1 VDSNAD
7 GVTGQGE
14 LKTLGDL
21 NISQLS
27 LTTSTTDARMD
38 NGNLV
43 SMNSSYQTTDGATH
57 AAADV
62 WFQVDLRSNVSNLTQ
77 AMAEFGT
84 TEATEA
90 NAVSLTEGMVKQSHT
105 APVLAVANLV
115 DAMKQFDQSAP
126 ASAVSGSFMQDTANL
141 AKAQIAQSAATDML
155 AKARPDGLA
164 PQGILGMPK

>member
-1 VDSNAD
+1 MASPSSSARPSAARRAALLLATAALVPGLAACGGDDAD
-7 GVTGQGE
+7 QASTA
-14 LKTLGDL
+14 
-21 NISQLS
+21 S
-27 LTTSTTDARMD
+27 TSTA
-38 NGNLV
+38 
-43 SMNSSYQTTDGATH
+43 
-57 AAADV
+57 
-62 WFQVDLRSNVSNLTQ
+62 
-77 AMAEFGT
+77 T

-90 NAVSLTEGMVKQSHT
+90 NAVSLTEGMVKQSNT

-115 DAMKQFDQSAP
+115 DAMKQFDQSAA